1 MANLMPT
8 IETLENRWMRA
19 WVNGDAKT
27 LKALTSRN
35 FRMVMGS
42 RPAAILDGPSWL
54 SAASDRFLCTGFRF
68 GDIYVRDVG
77 SVAVFATQL
86 TIKATLDDR
95 DWSGEYWVTDI
106 WRKSRVRRQWRM
118 VERILSR
125 PETDRQVP
133 AGVQTLQLWRK
144 S

>member
-1 MANLMPT
+1 MANLMPI

-19 WVNGDAKT
+19 WINGDSKT

-42 RPAAILDGPSWL
+42 RPAAILDSPSWL
-54 SAASDRFLCTGFRF
+54 EAARTRFLCDSYRF

-77 SVAVFATQL
+77 AVAVFATQM
-86 TIKATLDDR
+86 TMRATMDDK
-95 DWSGEYWVTDI
+95 DWSGDYWVTDI

-125 PETDRQVP
+125 PDDDRQLA
-133 AGVQTLQLWRK
+133 AGIKSLQLWR
-144 S
+144 